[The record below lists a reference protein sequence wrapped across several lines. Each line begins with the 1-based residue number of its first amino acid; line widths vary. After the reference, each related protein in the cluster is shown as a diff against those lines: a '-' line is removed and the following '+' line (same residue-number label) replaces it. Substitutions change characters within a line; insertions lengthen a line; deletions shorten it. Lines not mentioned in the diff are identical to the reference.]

1 MTATAYIGIGSNL
14 GDKLSNCLKAIEA
27 VDRVPDCSVVGQSGF
42 YRTEPVGVERQDWY
56 VNGVLFLSTDISPQ
70 DLLTSILAVEKE
82 MGRKRNKKWD
92 SRIIDLDLLLFG
104 QDVIKE
110 DDLAVPHPLMHR
122 RRFVLMPMVQ
132 LAPDLIHPVL
142 GKSMAALLGDISDEG
157 QTVIPLMDI

>member
-82 MGRKRNKKWD
+82 MGRKRNKKWA

-104 QDVIKE
+104 QDVIKK
-110 DDLAVPHPLMHR
+110 DDLAIPHPLMHR

-142 GKSMAALLGDISDEG
+142 GKSMADLLDDISDEG
-157 QTVIPLMDI
+157 QTVIPLTDI

>member
-14 GDKLSNCLKAIEA
+14 GDKLSNCLKAIDA
-27 VDRVPDCSVVGQSGF
+27 VDRVSDCSVVGLSDF

-56 VNGVLFLSTDISPQ
+56 VNGVLSLSTGISPQ
-70 DLLTSILAVEKE
+70 ALLTSILAVEKE

-110 DDLAVPHPLMHR
+110 NGFAVPHPLMHR

-142 GKSMAALLGDISDEG
+142 GKSMADLLDDISGEG
-157 QTVIPLMDI
+157 QTVIPMTDM